1 MSTPLLP
8 SETAQFSA
16 IIDGILAHSNLDT
29 VSAKTIRKE
38 LAAKL
43 DLNLDDKRK
52 AVAALIHERFDHAQ
66 QSGPGTN
73 GHSDSV
79 KTEPT
84 PSNSASV
91 SPDIPTPSSVS
102 KVESEEE
109 EERPK
114 KKVKRAAKELDDA
127 KLAAKL
133 QAQENLKARPTRGGA
148 TKKAT
153 PRKKAPRKKSEKKVK
168 AEDDSDIE
176 LDENGEVKEKPKKG
190 GFHKLYILS
199 TPLAE
204 LVGEPKDPGD
214 KRQILCDD
222 RLYSVFKQDKV
233 HMFTM
238 NKLLGKQL
246 YPDDTEEDVA
256 A

>member
-1 MSTPLLP
+1 MHLQQPV
-8 SETAQFSA
+8 AN
-16 IIDGILAHSNLDT
+16 IIFQ
-29 VSAKTIRKE
+29 
-38 LAAKL
+38 
-43 DLNLDDKRK
+43 K

-66 QSGPGTN
+66 QAAPAAN
-73 GHSDSV
+73 GASDSV

-84 PSNSASV
+84 PSNSASI

-102 KVESEEE
+102 KAESDEE

-114 KKVKRAAKELDDA
+114 KKVKRATKEMDDA

-133 QAQENLKARPTRGGA
+133 QAQENLKARPTRGGT

-190 GFHKLYILS
+190 GFH
-199 TPLAE
+199 
-204 LVGEPKDPGD
+204 VGFGLDNGMMALIIYRSSIFSP
-214 KRQILCDD
+214 RRWQIL
-222 RLYSVFKQDKV
+222 
-233 HMFTM
+233 
-238 NKLLGKQL
+238 
-246 YPDDTEEDVA
+246 
-256 A
+256 